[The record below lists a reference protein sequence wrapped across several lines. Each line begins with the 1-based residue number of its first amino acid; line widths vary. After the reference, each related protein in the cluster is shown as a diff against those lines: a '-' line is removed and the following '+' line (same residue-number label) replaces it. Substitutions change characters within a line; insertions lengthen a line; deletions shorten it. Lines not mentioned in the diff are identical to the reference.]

1 MDIVIIHGWSD
12 NYSSMK
18 NKFGNW
24 LESQGHSMHY
34 INYNSL
40 EDCATLE
47 DIAEGL
53 YEELKRNGTVK
64 NLLEG
69 SGRTLNFI
77 THSTGALVVRQM
89 LRQYAWLPDGGIAA
103 RVARIIFLA
112 PANFGSPLAHKAAS
126 VLGRIAKGNKDLEDF
141 GEVGKKILQALELA
155 SPKQWE
161 LADFDLFNANGTLY
175 GADKIRG
182 YVLTGNTG
190 YTDIIRSFVN
200 EDGTDGTIVV
210 AGANLNSRKYIL
222 DFVHGKEGVGWHGS
236 LPELP
241 FAVYSGLNHSTI
253 LEWQNTGY
261 DILHCL
267 TGDDYI
273 ETGKIFGDRT
283 YNNMQTAD
291 NYQQFVFR
299 LTDDKN
305 MPVTDYHLQFNVWE
319 RGRVID
325 NKVTVATED
334 MNDHEAQLSAR
345 LDTMLQ
351 KNGHSHSQSPEY
363 RRFLVSP
370 KRIKELLGSDYVITI
385 SIAAES
391 GDDEIYYRTEVFE
404 NNLVFDPQAPGSI
417 SMFFNNTTTLVEVTI
432 DRYSTLVSRK

>member
-18 NKFGNW
+18 KKFGNW
-24 LESQGHSMHY
+24 LENQGHTLHY
-34 INYNSL
+34 IDYDSL

-89 LRQYAWLPDGGIAA
+89 MRQYAWLPDGGIAA
-103 RVARIIFLA
+103 RIARIIFLA

-126 VLGRIAKGNKDLEDF
+126 VLGRIAKGNKNLKDF
-141 GEVGKKILQALELA
+141 GEVGEKILQALELA

-161 LADFDLFNANGTLY
+161 LADFDLFSANGTLY

-182 YVLTGNTG
+182 YVLTGNSG

-222 DFVHGKEGVGWHGS
+222 DFVHGKQGAGWHGA
-236 LPELP
+236 LPNLP
-241 FAVYSGLNHSTI
+241 FAVYPGLNHSTI
-253 LEWQNTGY
+253 LESDNTGA
-261 DILHCL
+261 DILRCL
-267 TGDDYI
+267 TDDDYAGI
-273 ETGKIFGDRT
+273 GKEFGKK
-283 YNNMQTAD
+283 NNVDTKATD
-291 NYQQFVFR
+291 SYQQFVFR

-305 MPVTDYHLQFNVWE
+305 MPIPDYHLQFNVWG
-319 RGRVID
+319 RSRVID
-325 NKVTVATED
+325 RRVTVPTTK
-334 MNDHEAQLSAR
+334 MNRREAELSAQLDA
-345 LDTMLQ
+345 MLQ
-351 KNGHSHSQSPEY
+351 KNGHSHSQSHEY

-370 KRIKELLGSDYVITI
+370 NKIAELLGSEYVITI
-385 SIAAES
+385 SIAADS
-391 GDDEIYYRTEVFE
+391 GDDDIYYRTDVFE
-404 NNLVFDPQAPGSI
+404 NQLVFDPLDPGEI
-417 SMFFNNTTTLVEVTI
+417 SMFFNNTTTLIEVNI